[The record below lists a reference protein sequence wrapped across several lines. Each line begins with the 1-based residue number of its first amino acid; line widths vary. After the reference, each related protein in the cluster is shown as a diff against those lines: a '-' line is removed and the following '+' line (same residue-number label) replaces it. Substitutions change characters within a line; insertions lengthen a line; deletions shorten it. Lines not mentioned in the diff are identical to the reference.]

1 VTDYYLCAT
10 QGNNQN
16 CGANYS
22 EEVSGTLLSNKQLQ
36 PTTAESWTGGLVW
49 APVERMS
56 LSADFLHIAI
66 QNEVAPQSADLLM
79 RQDAQC
85 LLGQLPAGSPICT
98 AAYAQVTRSPLTNQ
112 VETIAQ
118 YYVNISNEV
127 TDSVTAEAK
136 YTFETTPIGVF
147 GLQFDYNDML
157 KHSYQIYPGS
167 TPINQLTNPLYSS
180 EFKSIGTGA
189 LSWSLHDTWS
199 STVYAHRYSPSPN
212 YTGMVD
218 GAGYPGASRVPAW
231 MTYNWSLTYTPIKGL
246 DLSLLVNNV
255 FNKMPPNDPTYTS
268 FPYYNTENY
277 NVYGREVMMQVDW
290 KFAGAEH

>member
-1 VTDYYLCAT
+1 
-10 QGNNQN
+10 
-16 CGANYS
+16 
-22 EEVSGTLLSNKQLQ
+22 
-36 PTTAESWTGGLVW
+36 
-49 APVERMS
+49 
-56 LSADFLHIAI
+56 
-66 QNEVAPQSADLLM
+66 M

-85 LLGQLPAGSPICT
+85 LLGELPASSSICT
-98 AAYAQVTRSPLTNQ
+98 AAYAQVIRSPLTNQ
-112 VETIAQ
+112 VVSIAQ

-136 YTFETTPIGVF
+136 YTFEPTPIGVF

-180 EFKSIGTGA
+180 EFKSIGTAA

-199 STVYAHRYSPSPN
+199 STVYWHRYSPTPN
-212 YTGMVD
+212 YTGLVD
-218 GAGYPGASRVPAW
+218 GAGYPGSGRVPAW
-231 MTYNWSLTYTPIKGL
+231 MTYNWSVTYTPIRGL

-255 FNKMPPNDPTYTS
+255 FNKMPPNDPTFSS

-277 NVYGREVMMQVDW
+277 NAYGREVMAQVDW
-290 KFAGAEH
+290 KFGGAQN